1 MNTTATFALHL
12 PIRDIPNSNDRVHW
26 SVTARKR
33 AHMRAATAAL
43 VKAMHVTLQSPAELT
58 LTFSFPNKRPRDL
71 DNLEVKGLID
81 GAVTDA
87 KLLPGD
93 DHAHLVAVIRR
104 LDTHKTEAGMCR
116 ITAEFTTVGA
126 DN

>member
-1 MNTTATFALHL
+1 MTASATFALHL

-43 VKAMHVTLQSPAELT
+43 VAGMHTTVDSPAELT
-58 LTFSFPNKRPRDL
+58 LTFAFPDKRRRDL
-71 DNLEVKGLID
+71 DNVDCKGLID

-87 KLLPGD
+87 HLLPD
-93 DHAHLVAVIRR
+93 DDSKHLVAVTRR
-104 LDTHKTEAGMCR
+104 LDAYKTEAGMCR
-116 ITAEFTTVGA
+116 ITAEFVSVGA
-126 DN
+126 K